1 MQCGAEINYKNS
13 NRNPSLAFAFNRTRL
28 CNISFWLSFS
38 PHFFEI
44 LINLLTTAMEQF
56 NLNWHT
62 NNDHLRELM
71 LNLMLLN
78 ESTDGTL
85 VCKDK
90 TKFKAHK
97 SVLNSCI
104 PVFQF
109 IISDLPQ

>member
-13 NRNPSLAFAFNRTRL
+13 NRNPSLAFAFDRTRI
-28 CNISFWLSFS
+28 CNISFWLKLSFS

-90 TKFKAHK
+90 TMFKAHK
-97 SVLNSCI
+97 FVLNCFSI
-104 PVFQF
+104 HNQ
-109 IISDLPQ
+109 